1 MKCSVGVAVIA
12 VVVLLGSAAVIMFA
26 TGGMLVSMRMST
38 SALDPAALP
47 PGTDVGLMRTIA
59 MGGMAVFLSVGLF
72 AAAAGVGL
80 IRLWRWARYATIVLA
95 AIVIFMSLTGAAGIL
110 LFTPPPG
117 AMPSD
122 GAELPAWFRAAFA
135 AFYASFSVFAIAIIV
150 ALTRPRV
157 AAQFNGEVVAP
168 AVRVRPL
175 SVTIIA
181 WLMIVGAA
189 ITIPTVFLMNLPAA
203 FLGLIMTGLMAKVY
217 YAAFFTAELVIGL
230 GLLKRT
236 SESLMPAIVLHGLAV
251 PNALIMLIPAVQ
263 TRYEAALATAMPFAS
278 GQPTPTW
285 ARPFGLAFAF
295 VYTGVILYF
304 LIAARRTMTPRSPA
318 EPDVRS

>member
-1 MKCSVGVAVIA
+1 
-12 VVVLLGSAAVIMFA
+12 
-26 TGGMLVSMRMST
+26 
-38 SALDPAALP
+38 
-47 PGTDVGLMRTIA
+47 
-59 MGGMAVFLSVGLF
+59 MGGMAVLLSVGLF

-117 AMPSD
+117 AMPAD

-135 AFYASFSVFAIAIIV
+135 AFYASFSVFAMAFIV

-189 ITIPTVFLMNLPAA
+189 ITIPTVFLMNFPAA
-203 FLGLIMTGLMAKVY
+203 FLGLVMTGLAAKVY
-217 YAAFFTAELVIGL
+217 YAAFFTAELVIGF

-278 GQPTPTW
+278 GQPTPAW

-295 VYTGVILYF
+295 IYTGVILYF
-304 LIAARRTMTPRSPA
+304 LIAARRTLTPRPQS
-318 EPDVRS
+318 EPHVQS